1 MKETTSDRLKILPYL
16 LGAAMFCIG
25 AGRFLAQ
32 NDVTG
37 AIIFGLSTLVAALVA
52 AAKRP
57 GHR

>member
-1 MKETTSDRLKILPYL
+1 MKDPTPRRLQALPYL
-16 LGAAMFCIG
+16 LGALMFLI
-25 AGRFLAQ
+25 ATGRFLAQ